1 MKKKH
6 THTHRLFLKAKSYKL
21 KAASG
26 FTVVETLVAIA
37 VLLLAITAPLTLA
50 ERSLAS
56 AEAARREV
64 SAFYLAQEAMEFV
77 RNFKDGNAIQTG
89 GGSNWL
95 QGLSDCFDEPE
106 EGDNENAGC
115 GIDITESGERQI
127 EECSEAENDDC
138 RLYQNI
144 DEGDEEL
151 YGLFGMRRSSNDWRI
166 TDYTRR
172 VFIGEIDDGKE
183 ARVTAIVSWSE
194 GIDPKSVRVDSK
206 IFNWYRREKLSS

>member
-95 QGLSDCFDEPE
+95 QGLSDCFGEPE
-106 EGDNENAGC
+106 EDNENEGF
-115 GIDITESGERQI
+115 GIDITENGGHQI
-127 EECSEAENDDC
+127 EECSEADNDDC

-151 YGLFGMRRSSNDWRI
+151 YGLFGMRRSSNDWAI
-166 TDYTRR
+166 TDFTRR
-172 VFIGEIDDGKE
+172 VFIDEIDDGKE

-194 GIDPKSVRVDSK
+194 GIGPKSVRVDSN
-206 IFNWYRREKLSS
+206 IFNWYRR